1 MKSKLLVLLIALL
14 SMSAIP
20 AFAQDDGSTTH
31 HIAFDGF
38 SFSFDAQVANNV
50 SITQYPGDAS
60 DLAMPGAPEVRHT
73 EFVLYS
79 GGGIPIPAAFEAPG
93 FVRVYNTA
101 DFAGYTWHET
111 QLAQLQSLLENK
123 PDLAAHMVL
132 QKGDHDPSLPFIPG
146 VPAGQVIR
154 ARAAYVETDA
164 VKGIVYM
171 TIYRQDAAPAYAYEF
186 MYTFQGISTDG
197 AHYVSAVFRPIPFA
211 FPAEIEAFNPTTFD
225 ASLYYANAIIDLNRA
240 SPDDFVISLNLL
252 DAVIGSFAFDGE

>member
-1 MKSKLLVLLIALL
+1 MKPKLIVLLIALL
-14 SMSAIP
+14 AMSALP
-20 AFAQDDGSTTH
+20 AFAQDDSSTTH
-31 HIAFDGF
+31 HISFDGF
-38 SFSFDAQVANNV
+38 SFSFDALVANNV
-50 SITQYPGDAS
+50 SITQYPGDSS
-60 DLAMPGAPEVRHT
+60 DLAMAGAPEVRHT

-101 DFAGYTWHET
+101 DFAGYTWHEE
-111 QLAQLQSLLENK
+111 QLAQLQSLLDNK

-132 QKGDHDPSLPFIPG
+132 QSEGNDPSLPFIPG
-146 VPAGQVIR
+146 LPAGQVIR
-154 ARAAYVETDA
+154 ARAAYVETDE

-186 MYTFQGISTDG
+186 IYTFQGISTDG

-252 DAVIGSFAFDGE
+252 DAVIGSFAFEAE